1 MKLIICEKAMAA
13 LSIATILSDNRF
25 KIQRINN
32 IPIYFFEN
40 DESMV
45 VGLRGHIISLDYPQR
60 YAMWNRTK
68 PRELI
73 RVAPCK
79 KENEKAIASNLK
91 KLANDVD
98 EVIVATDFDRE
109 GELIGVEAVNIL
121 REIKP
126 DIKVRR
132 ARFSSLT
139 NEEVADAFENLS
151 DVDYNLSKSAEAR
164 QIIDLAW
171 GATLTRF
178 ISLASGQLGKEFLSV
193 GRVQSPTLRLIVDRE
208 KEIKMFKP
216 KPYWEIEGIFEK
228 DKKHFSAKHAEG
240 RFWENEPAKK
250 IFENVKS
257 AKKAI
262 VLDVTKTRKKEKP
275 PAPFNTTAFLQAA
288 TSLGF
293 SASDAMGIAENL
305 YQGGLISYPRTDN
318 TVYPKTLNLKNVLK
332 KLSEM
337 FSEANEIL
345 SLKVLKPTK
354 GKKLATD
361 HPPIYPVSTPK
372 NSLSPEQHKI
382 YELVVRRFFATLSPD
397 ALSETLNIEFAVNN
411 ERFISSG
418 YRIIEQGW
426 RKYYP
431 YIKTKETLLPSL
443 QKNETVNVIKI
454 EMLKKETQPPKRYS
468 QGSLIPFMEKLG
480 LGTKSTRHEIIKKL
494 YNRGYIQSKQPV
506 PTKTGFAVSEALES
520 YAEPITKHD
529 MTSTLEEEMNRIA
542 EGKKSLDDVVKE
554 SQDMLENVMDVLE
567 KNGEKIGEQIRTAL
581 REQNIV
587 GVCPKCGENM
597 IIIRSKRD
605 KRFAG
610 CISFPK
616 CTNSYPLPQN
626 GKIIPLNEKCE
637 HCGAPTVKLITKRGP
652 MTFCINM
659 ECPRKKNSQT
669 GQNINKS

>member
-1 MKLIICEKAMAA
+1 MKLIICEKAIAA
-13 LSIATILSDNRF
+13 RRIATILSDDRF

-40 DESMV
+40 NESMV
-45 VGLRGHIISLDYPQR
+45 IGLRGHIISLDYPQK
-60 YAMWNRTK
+60 YALWNRTK

-73 RVAPCK
+73 RVTACK
-79 KENEKAIASNLK
+79 KANEKEIVSALK

-109 GELIGVEAVNIL
+109 GELIGVEALDIIK
-121 REIKP
+121 EIKP
-126 DIKVRR
+126 DIKIKR
-132 ARFSSLT
+132 ARFSALT
-139 NEEVADAFENLS
+139 NEEVTDAFENLS
-151 DVDYNLSKSAEAR
+151 DVDYNLSKSAETR

-178 ISLASGQLGKEFLSV
+178 ISLASGQLGKDFLSV

-208 KEIKMFKP
+208 KEINAFKP
-216 KPYWEIEGIFEK
+216 KTYWEIEGIFEK
-228 DKKHFSAKHAEG
+228 DKKNFKAKHVRD

-262 VLDVTKTRKKEKP
+262 VLDVTKKQKKEKP

-293 SASDAMGIAENL
+293 SASDAMRVAEDL
-305 YQGGLISYPRTDN
+305 YQNGLISYPRTDN
-318 TVYPKTLNLKNVLK
+318 TVYPKTLNLRNVLK
-332 KLSEM
+332 ELSGM
-337 FSEANEIL
+337 FPEANEIL

-361 HPPIYPVSTPK
+361 HPPIHPVSTPK
-372 NSLSPEQHKI
+372 SRLNPEQHEI

-397 ALSETLNIEFAVNN
+397 ALSETMNVEFDVNN
-411 ERFISSG
+411 EKFISSG

-443 QKNETVNVIKI
+443 EKNEGVNIIKI
-454 EMLKKETQPPKRYS
+454 EMPEKETKPPKRYS

-506 PTKTGFAVSEALES
+506 PTKTGFAVSEALEN

-529 MTSTLEEEMNRIA
+529 MINTLEEDMSRIA
-542 EGKKSLDDVVKE
+542 EGKKSFDDVVKE
-554 SQDMLENVMDVLE
+554 SQDMLEKVMDVLE
-567 KNGEKIGEQIRTAL
+567 KNGEKIGSLIRTAL
-581 REQNIV
+581 KEENIV
-587 GVCPKCGENM
+587 GMCPQCSDKM
-597 IIIRSKRD
+597 IIIRSKRG

-610 CISFPK
+610 CMSYPK

-637 HCGAPTVKLITKRGP
+637 HCGAPTVKLITQRGP

-659 ECPRKKNSQT
+659 ECPGRKKS
-669 GQNINKS
+669 KS